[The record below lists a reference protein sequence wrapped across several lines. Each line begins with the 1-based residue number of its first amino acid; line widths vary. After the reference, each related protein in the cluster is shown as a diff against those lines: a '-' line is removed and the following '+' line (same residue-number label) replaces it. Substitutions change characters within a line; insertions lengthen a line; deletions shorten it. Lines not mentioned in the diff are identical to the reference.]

1 LRALAYRLL
10 GSVADAD
17 DMVQDVYICWHKAGT
32 DEVRSPD
39 AWLTT
44 VMTRLCVDRMRM
56 RNREREVYPGSWL
69 PEPLLVT
76 DPPTPSQG
84 LDMAAEL
91 SMALLVLLER
101 LAPDERVAFLLHD
114 AFDYDHREI
123 AKVLG
128 KAEPACR
135 QLLHRAR
142 ERIRTDRP
150 RFEVS
155 DDLCR
160 RLITRF
166 LDALRSAD
174 RDALISLMTENATLT
189 SDSGGRVR
197 ATHKIVQGSDRIARL
212 LIGINKKRIGT
223 ITEKVV
229 LINSDVG
236 IVTYIE
242 HQPVALLWFET
253 DGTRIARLY
262 RLLNPEKLGA
272 VPALVVEGRGSN
284 VPTRRC
290 CGANASREGR
300 GDCGGGTGFMVD

>member
-1 LRALAYRLL
+1 
-10 GSVADAD
+10 VADAD
-17 DMVQDVYICWHKAGT
+17 DMVQDVYIRWHKAGT

-44 VMTRLCVDRMRM
+44 VMTRLCVDRMRV
-56 RNREREVYPGSWL
+56 RNREQEVYPGSWL

-76 DPPTPSQG
+76 DPATPSQG

-101 LAPDERVAFLLHD
+101 LAPEERVAFLLHD
-114 AFDYDHREI
+114 AFDYDHHEI

-142 ERIRTDRP
+142 ERIHTDRP

-160 RLITRF
+160 RLTTRF

-212 LIGINKKRIGT
+212 LIGINRKRIGP
-223 ITEKVV
+223 ITEKVM
-229 LINSDVG
+229 LINREVG

-272 VPALVVEGRGSN
+272 VPALVVEGRGQEL
-284 VPTRRC
+284 
-290 CGANASREGR
+290 RE
-300 GDCGGGTGFMVD
+300 